1 MLVGTI
7 AAVLLFK
14 VVLADESAEK
24 HEHVEAKH
32 GFGSLQDVKF
42 HEKHG
47 FPNLDVLGDFACQPG
62 QILGANGFYV
72 FNILDR

>member
-47 FPNLDVLGDFACQPG
+47 FPNLDVLGVNQDKFWEQMVSMFL
-62 QILGANGFYV
+62 IF
-72 FNILDR
+72 